1 MLNVRQDKYNINNLD
16 NRNKSNNNLHTKIDD
31 IDNIE

>member
-16 NRNKSNNNLHTKIDD
+16 NRNKLNGNLHTKIDN
-31 IDNIE
+31 INNIE